1 MPKIKDTDYLFL
13 STRIKSME
21 RNLLNGERLERM
33 LEARTP
39 EDAVKVLT
47 ECGWPDMPRVDLD
60 ELDRVLTQE
69 RDKTLKD
76 LTSSAPHPEILE
88 VFKVKYDYHNIKTL
102 LKAEAMGTDAER
114 LLVSAGRVKVEKLTE
129 KLRSGDLRGLP
140 GILQS
145 AAGEAREV
153 LGTTGDPQLADFVL
167 DRACYADM
175 ADIASK
181 SGSAFLAGYVRITV
195 DAANLRSVVRTLRMG
210 KGAEFLKGCLLYTSL
225 VLGQALEVVHVH
237 QHPGGDVHVSQL
249 SGDLDGVLHAATGD
263 SHLAAVLGGHR
274 DDLLHPVHVGGE
286 GGDDDPLLAAP
297 EQGVKGGAHAPL
309 ALGEAGT
316 LHVGGVGQQG
326 QNALLAQLTQSGQVD
341 HAAGHRGGVDLEV
354 AGVDAHAHRALDGKA
369 ADVYKRQGLR
379 LVFL

>member
-39 EDAVKVLT
+39 EDAAKVLT
-47 ECGWPDMPRVDLD
+47 ECGWPDMPRVNLD
-60 ELDRVLTQE
+60 ELDRVLTLE

-114 LLVSAGRVKVEKLTE
+114 LLVSAGRVKVEELTE

-140 GILQS
+140 GILQA

-175 ADIASK
+175 ADIANK

-210 KGAEFLKGCLLYTSL
+210 KGAEFLKGVLFRGGNVDTGRILSAVSSGGSIEEIYTAS
-225 VLGQALEVVHVH
+225 ALREAAAAGAAAIT
-237 QHPGGDVHVSQL
+237 GGRLTHFEKLCDDAVTDYLAGARYVAFGEAPLIGYLTARETELTNVRVIL
-249 SGDLDGVLHAATGD
+249 SGRLAGLD
-263 SHLAAVLGGHR
+263 
-274 DDLLHPVHVGGE
+274 
-286 GGDDDPLLAAP
+286 
-297 EQGVKGGAHAPL
+297 
-309 ALGEAGT
+309 
-316 LHVGGVGQQG
+316 
-326 QNALLAQLTQSGQVD
+326 
-341 HAAGHRGGVDLEV
+341 
-354 AGVDAHAHRALDGKA
+354 
-369 ADVYKRQGLR
+369 ADTIRERLR
-379 LVFL
+379 ESYV

>member
-114 LLVSAGRVKVEKLTE
+114 LLVSAGRVKVEELTE
-129 KLRSGDLRGLP
+129 
-140 GILQS
+140 
-145 AAGEAREV
+145 
-153 LGTTGDPQLADFVL
+153 
-167 DRACYADM
+167 
-175 ADIASK
+175 
-181 SGSAFLAGYVRITV
+181 
-195 DAANLRSVVRTLRMG
+195 
-210 KGAEFLKGCLLYTSL
+210 
-225 VLGQALEVVHVH
+225 
-237 QHPGGDVHVSQL
+237 
-249 SGDLDGVLHAATGD
+249 
-263 SHLAAVLGGHR
+263 
-274 DDLLHPVHVGGE
+274 
-286 GGDDDPLLAAP
+286 
-297 EQGVKGGAHAPL
+297 
-309 ALGEAGT
+309 
-316 LHVGGVGQQG
+316 
-326 QNALLAQLTQSGQVD
+326 
-341 HAAGHRGGVDLEV
+341 
-354 AGVDAHAHRALDGKA
+354 
-369 ADVYKRQGLR
+369 
-379 LVFL
+379 

>member
-1 MPKIKDTDYLFL
+1 
-13 STRIKSME
+13 
-21 RNLLNGERLERM
+21 
-33 LEARTP
+33 
-39 EDAVKVLT
+39 
-47 ECGWPDMPRVDLD
+47 MPRVDLD

-175 ADIASK
+175 ADIANK

-210 KGAEFLKGCLLYTSL
+210 KGAEFLKGGPSSGAATWT
-225 VLGQALEVVHVH
+225 
-237 QHPGGDVHVSQL
+237 PGGS
-249 SGDLDGVLHAATGD
+249 S
-263 SHLAAVLGGHR
+263 
-274 DDLLHPVHVGGE
+274 P
-286 GGDDDPLLAAP
+286 P
-297 EQGVKGGAHAPL
+297 
-309 ALGEAGT
+309 
-316 LHVGGVGQQG
+316 
-326 QNALLAQLTQSGQVD
+326 
-341 HAAGHRGGVDLEV
+341 
-354 AGVDAHAHRALDGKA
+354 
-369 ADVYKRQGLR
+369 
-379 LVFL
+379 

>member
-47 ECGWPDMPRVDLD
+47 ECGWPDMPRVNLD

-102 LKAEAMGTDAER
+102 LKAEAMGVDPER
-114 LLVSAGRVKVEKLTE
+114 LLVSAGRVKVEELTE

-167 DRACYADM
+167 DRAYFQDM
-175 ADIASK
+175 FHLAQE
-181 SGSAFLAGYVRITV
+181 SGSAFLEGYVRIQI
-195 DAANLRSVVRTLRMG
+195 DSANLRSVVRTLRMG
-210 KGAEFLKGCLLYTSL
+210 KSMEFLR
-225 VLGQALEVVHVH
+225 
-237 QHPGGDVHVSQL
+237 
-249 SGDLDGVLHAATGD
+249 GVLF
-263 SHLAAVLGGHR
+263 
-274 DDLLHPVHVGGE
+274 E
-286 GGDDDPLLAAP
+286 GGNIDTNRILNNAAGGNLEDLYAISPLKEAA
-297 EQGVKGGAHAPL
+297 
-309 ALGEAGT
+309 EAGT
-316 LHVGGVGQQG
+316 AALNGGR
-326 QNALLAQLTQSGQVD
+326 LTRFEKLCDDAVLSY
-341 HAAGHRGGVDLEV
+341 V
-354 AGVDAHAHRALDGKA
+354 AGAKYVAFGEAPVIGYLAAKENEFTSVRIIMSGRMAGLDADTIRE
-369 ADVYKRQGLR
+369 RLR
-379 LVFL
+379 DSYV

>member
-39 EDAVKVLT
+39 EDAAKVLT
-47 ECGWPDMPRVDLD
+47 ECGWPDMPRVNLD
-60 ELDRVLTQE
+60 GLDRVLTLE

-102 LKAEAMGTDAER
+102 LKAEAMGVDPER
-114 LLVSAGRVKVEKLTE
+114 LLVSAGRVKVEELTE

-167 DRACYADM
+167 DRAYFQDM
-175 ADIASK
+175 FHLAQE
-181 SGSAFLAGYVRITV
+181 SGSAFLEGYVRIQI
-195 DAANLRSVVRTLRMG
+195 DSANLRSVVRTLRMG
-210 KGAEFLKGCLLYTSL
+210 KSMEFLR
-225 VLGQALEVVHVH
+225 
-237 QHPGGDVHVSQL
+237 
-249 SGDLDGVLHAATGD
+249 GVLF
-263 SHLAAVLGGHR
+263 
-274 DDLLHPVHVGGE
+274 E
-286 GGDDDPLLAAP
+286 GGNIDTNRILNNAAGGNLEDLYAISPLKEAA
-297 EQGVKGGAHAPL
+297 
-309 ALGEAGT
+309 EAGT
-316 LHVGGVGQQG
+316 AALNGGR
-326 QNALLAQLTQSGQVD
+326 LTRFEKLCDDAVLSY
-341 HAAGHRGGVDLEV
+341 V
-354 AGVDAHAHRALDGKA
+354 AGAKYVAFGEAPVIGYLAAKENEFTSVRIIMSGRMAGLDADTIRE
-369 ADVYKRQGLR
+369 RLR
-379 LVFL
+379 DSYV